1 MTDCL
6 GLITRRAL
14 EILGVIKAIRNIFA
28 HQLRGLSFADPD
40 VVKECDKLRSI
51 LKDPPEFMKDG
62 RNVYLLATLS
72 THLELWSMTESIE
85 ASERRCKVPE
95 WKTLDAWKRGEMTG
109 GA

>member
-40 VVKECDKLRSI
+40 VVKEYDKLRSI
-51 LKDPPEFMKDG
+51 LKDPPEFMKD
-62 RNVYLLATLS
+62 AETS
-72 THLELWSMTESIE
+72 TCL
-85 ASERRCKVPE
+85 RRCRRI
-95 WKTLDAWKRGEMTG
+95 WNF